1 MKCAQY
7 ASRTVSASGIK
18 CENFNSSVHSFN
30 SGLANVEKKKIFI
43 PSTLCDV
50 LGGAA
55 SMLSFLFRFCAK
67 VFYVRWVS
75 ITGGRKAGLYFQPK
89 NFRCFPS
96 EVQVSKPVEV

>member
-1 MKCAQY
+1 
-7 ASRTVSASGIK
+7 
-18 CENFNSSVHSFN
+18 
-30 SGLANVEKKKIFI
+30 
-43 PSTLCDV
+43 
-50 LGGAA
+50 
-55 SMLSFLFRFCAK
+55 MLSFLFRFCAK